1 MPTTNIVGCNYRL
14 TEDGLILDFK
24 AHGVVRALGDG
35 KDVGRNLIPPLAS
48 VHANSPLQNVGHCS
62 IMPTEFSAHHG
73 VNGEPLVW
81 VDGDTEEAGVGVD
94 QPLDISLVQV
104 EQDGRI
110 IEVGQ
115 VGHVLAAVILRRVDL
130 GDQLLL
136 VLLGL
141 SGSGT
146 LDDLHLHLVAVG
158 LFNQPF
164 GELLLWVGN
173 IGRPLGVI
181 SLGSDPLLDLLG
193 DKEER
198 GRIGII
204 PLVQDDLRSG
214 HGVLPLKRC
223 DMDVKKQDIPSKLSH
238 LLLGDVVFESDA

>member
-1 MPTTNIVGCNYRL
+1 MIFIKL
-14 TEDGLILDFK
+14 TKNGLILDFE
-24 AHGVVRALGDG
+24 AHGVVRALSDG
-35 KDVGRNLIPPLAS
+35 KDVWGNLIPPLAS
-48 VHANSPLQNVGHCS
+48 VHANCPLKNVDHWS
-62 IMPTEFSAHHG
+62 IMPRAFTTHHG
-73 VNGEPLVW
+73 VDGEPLVR

-94 QPLDISLVQV
+94 QPLDVPLVQV

-110 IEVGQ
+110 VEVGQ
-115 VGHVLAAVILRRVDL
+115 VGHVLATVILGGVDL

-198 GRIGII
+198 GRIRVI
-204 PLVQDDLRSG
+204 PLVQDDLGSG
-214 HGVLPLKRC
+214 H
-223 DMDVKKQDIPSKLSH
+223 
-238 LLLGDVVFESDA
+238 AA

>member
-1 MPTTNIVGCNYRL
+1 MKGEQRKVKIVS
-14 TEDGLILDFK
+14 ILVDP
-24 AHGVVRALGDG
+24 
-35 KDVGRNLIPPLAS
+35 NLIPPLAS
-48 VHANSPLQNVGHCS
+48 VHANRPLKSLDRS
-62 IMPTEFSAHHG
+62 IMLIESIAHHG
-73 VNGEPLVW
+73 VDGEPLVR
-81 VDGDTEEAGVGVD
+81 VHSDTEEAGVGVD
-94 QPLDISLVQV
+94 QPLDVPLVQV

-110 IEVGQ
+110 VEVGQ
-115 VGHVLAAVILRRVDL
+115 VGHILATVILGGVDL

-141 SGSGT
+141 SGSGS
-146 LDDLHLHLVAVG
+146 LDDLHLDLVAIG
-158 LFNQPF
+158 LFDQPL

-181 SLGSDPLLDLLG
+181 SLGSDLLLDLLG

-214 HGVLPLKRC
+214 HGVLPLKRR